1 MIKKIIILPLQYPDS
16 KNDFSGIFVKKYA
29 EVFAKNDYDTSIFY
43 NNFISLKKI
52 KIVNFFVK
60 YLL

>member
-43 NNFISLKKI
+43 NNFIFYHDFKK
-52 KIVNFFVK
+52 KN
-60 YLL
+60 